1 MAHAEHNTYL
11 SGYTANAVKHHEW
24 RTAENSAAYLLP
36 FLSQMESSKSNLKLL
51 DVGAGSGTLT
61 ASLAKYM
68 PNGHVT
74 ATDINEDILKKA
86 EEHAEAVG
94 AKNVHFQVANVYKLP
109 FADNSFDIAHAHT
122 VLGHL
127 DDPVAAIR
135 EMLRV
140 VRKGG
145 IVALRESDLR
155 MWSIW
160 PEYPEMKAFNEM
172 LCKVSASNGAFINA
186 GARLVSWA
194 LEAEPRLEREQIT
207 ASAGTWC
214 YSSPEERKL
223 WGETLAN
230 RCVNGDV
237 PKKAV
242 ESGICT
248 REDQQRMAEAWLK
261 WMNAKDG
268 WFGCMHGEV
277 VVRHE
282 ISR

>member
-1 MAHAEHNTYL
+1 MSSETF
-11 SGYTANAVKHHEW
+11 AVRAFEKSSSAGSMIS
-24 RTAENSAAYLLP
+24 RCNSARVLSSVMWIKARSMQSLVP
-36 FLSQMESSKSNLKLL
+36 SRILSQDSSITFFHGSDCWKNKSPTIRGLKS
-51 DVGAGSGTLT
+51 ARQFA
-61 ASLAKYM
+61 ASA
-68 PNGHVT
+68 P
-74 ATDINEDILKKA
+74 
-86 EEHAEAVG
+86 
-94 AKNVHFQVANVYKLP
+94 P
-109 FADNSFDIAHAHT
+109 HT

-127 DDPVAAIR
+127 EDPVAAIR

-140 VRKGG
+140 VKKGG

-155 MWSIW
+155 MWSVW
-160 PEYPEMKAFNEM
+160 PEYPEMKVFNEM

-223 WGETLAN
+223 WGETLAD
-230 RCVNGDV
+230 RCVNGNA

-277 VVRHE
+277 VIRLE